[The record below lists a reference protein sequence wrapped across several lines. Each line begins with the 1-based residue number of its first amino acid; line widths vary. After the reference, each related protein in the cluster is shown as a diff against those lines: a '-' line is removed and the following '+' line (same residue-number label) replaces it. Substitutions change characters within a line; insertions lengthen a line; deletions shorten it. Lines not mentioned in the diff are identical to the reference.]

1 MSSTRTT
8 TTTTTTTTTITNP
21 HSLAWRCRSPTRRR
35 RRRQPR
41 ERRLYF
47 AYGSNLCLEQMARR
61 CPSSYLFGHGVLPD
75 HKWQINERG
84 FASVVPCAGY
94 AVHGLVYELNGDADD
109 EGEEEE
115 KARRLDRIQGVHSG
129 AYAKATRDVVLYE
142 AAPALRLRTQTYVR
156 TGGAA
161 LTLAAVHRRNGGA
174 SAASLLAERPP
185 RLQRDVL
192 VYMSEAILT
201 PGASRDEHI
210 DHMNRGISDALVLG
224 IPDEFFHNTV
234 RPYIPDRAPRRNILS
249 TAAAVI
255 RRARS
260 QSRPERVGG
269 SGGGKER
276 ASSVSAEAVDP
287 RDVGQRRQSVDYQPL
302 SWNASPVEY
311 IRYVGDSRVRII
323 GHEEYGRWE
332 PVVGYPRRSRSTR
345 RV

>member
-1 MSSTRTT
+1 M
-8 TTTTTTTTTITNP
+8 
-21 HSLAWRCRSPTRRR
+21 AGVKRSPVLANIPKGKHA
-35 RRRQPR
+35 QPR

-61 CPSSYLFGHGVLPD
+61 CPSSYLFGRGVLPD

-94 AVHGLVYELNGDADD
+94 AVHGLVYELNDDD
-109 EGEEEE
+109 E
-115 KARRLDRIQGVHSG
+115 KRLDRSQGMHSG
-129 AYAKATRDVVLYE
+129 AYARVTRDVVLYE

-174 SAASLLAERPP
+174 STASLLAERPP
-185 RLQRDVL
+185 RLQRGVL

-201 PGASRDEHI
+201 PGASRDEYI
-210 DHMNRGISDALVLG
+210 DRMNRGISDALILG
-224 IPDEFFHNTV
+224 IPNEFFHNAV
-234 RPYIPDRAPRRNILS
+234 RPYIPDRAPRRSILS

-260 QSRPERVGG
+260 HSRPERVGG
-269 SGGGKER
+269 SGREKER

-287 RDVGQRRQSVDYQPL
+287 RDMGGRRQSVDYRPL

-311 IRYVGDSRVRII
+311 IRYVGDSRFSTQRS
-323 GHEEYGRWE
+323 GE
-332 PVVGYPRRSRSTR
+332 VGTR
-345 RV
+345 DRPGTLNVFFI